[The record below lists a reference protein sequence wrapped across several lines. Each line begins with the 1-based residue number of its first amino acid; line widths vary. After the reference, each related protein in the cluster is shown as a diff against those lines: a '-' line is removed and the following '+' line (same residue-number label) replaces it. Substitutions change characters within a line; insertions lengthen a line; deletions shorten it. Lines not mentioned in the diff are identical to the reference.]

1 MTLIVF
7 STKSMSFQSTLPRGE
22 RRLQISCHTTNHYFN
37 PRSREGSDPGLEND
51 RRYALKISIHAP
63 ARGATVLEDRDAGYI
78 KISIHAPARGAT
90 SFAYFL
96 AFFFVISIHAPARGA
111 TSLSRRFRPQDFH
124 FNPRSREGSDTVN
137 KPFACLK
144 KISIHAPARG
154 ATAFTSRLRSCHDIS
169 IHAPARGATF
179 SFLRYKCNYSKFQST
194 LPRGER
200 LGR

>member
-1 MTLIVF
+1 MIVF

-154 ATAFTSRLRSCHDIS
+154 ATCSAGSDRAGAYNFNPRSREGSDAKLAVS
-169 IHAPARGATF
+169 
-179 SFLRYKCNYSKFQST
+179 L
-194 LPRGER
+194 
-200 LGR
+200 